1 MKDKELYDFLDELTA
16 PDNKKIEEISRRY
29 PVLDKSA
36 KRRIAKLCE
45 EKMSMKNNEYNTQE
59 TNDYETVNNVE
70 EYKKPRWYSR
80 PAFAV
85 AASLVLI
92 AGITGA
98 AIAGLSKMDKIET
111 VSTIE
116 SMPPEN
122 KEMSE
127 SIKKLEADAAALA
140 DSFNTIEKI
149 YGGNITKDENQ
160 KYAYNGTEYA
170 KVTDSRFTSTDD
182 VKAFMES
189 CLTNEFIA
197 ERYPAMFKSEQ
208 PWLID
213 ADGALYIKSAARG
226 AGYAFTGNPQIFSDT
241 ADENSATMKIAYD
254 NYGQTDMLVFKV
266 KNDSGK
272 WKIDSFEST
281 TITEVPTEATT
292 ATETPVTTAEYY
304 KSTDSSVEINTNLN
318 IQDNTEVSLDA
329 TESSTESAVISQ
341 PQNSGDFAISTEKA
355 YEFMHAINIIDQL
368 GGYGIDIDYDTS
380 DYFDSHDG
388 SRCYR
393 ITEPGF
399 SCVADVRN
407 YMTTYLTDSYIANR
421 YAGLL
426 DTDTPFLVDIT
437 TDNDPT
443 PHLYWRCP
451 PKSCGAQKGCG
462 FQWTGKEPIIE
473 KQTDDMYTILA
484 EYDNY
489 GSPETMAMIIIPDTD
504 GTWKINMITFGL

>member
-85 AASLVLI
+85 AASLVLVV
-92 AGITGA
+92 GITGA

-116 SMPPEN
+116 SVIPEN

-127 SIKKLEADAAALA
+127 SMKKLAADAAALA

-149 YGGNITKDENQ
+149 YGGNISKDENQ

-170 KVTDSRFTSTDD
+170 KVADSRFANTDD

-197 ERYPAMFKSEQ
+197 ERYPAMFKTEQ

-226 AGYAFTGNPQIFSDT
+226 AGYTFTGNPQIFSDI

-266 KNDSGK
+266 KNESGK
-272 WKIDSFEST
+272 WKIDSFQST
-281 TITEVPTEATT
+281 TITEAPTEATT
-292 ATETPVTTAEYY
+292 ADETPVTTAAENNNDTPVQ
-304 KSTDSSVEINTNLN
+304 KTTEAAVEAP
-318 IQDNTEVSLDA
+318 TEAPADEPVHTQTSD
-329 TESSTESAVISQ
+329 TE
-341 PQNSGDFAISTEKA
+341 DLAISKNMA
-355 YEFMHAINIIDQL
+355 YDFMNAVDFTDQL
-368 GGYGIDIDYDTS
+368 GGNGSAIDYDMD
-380 DYFDSHDG
+380 DYYDSHDG
-388 SRCYR
+388 TRHVR
-393 ITEPGF
+393 VTEPGF
-399 SCVADVRN
+399 TCVADVRN
-407 YMTTYLTDSYIANR
+407 YLRTYFTDSYINER
-421 YAGLL
+421 YSGLIDSDSPVL
-426 DTDTPFLVDIT
+426 ADIT
-437 TDNDPT
+437 TSTDST
-443 PHLYWRCP
+443 PRLYSRYSP
-451 PKSCGAQKGCG
+451 KGCG
-462 FQWTGKEPIIE
+462 FQWTGKEPTIE

-484 EYDNY
+484 EYDDY
-489 GSPETMAMIIIPDTD
+489 GAAETMAIILVRDTD
-504 GTWKINMITFGL
+504 GTWKINMVTFGL